1 MIGDLLI
8 SHKPPLAPLWL
19 QNLPVAVDVESSTP
33 IKDVYFFPRGEWDK
47 FDKLPPST
55 GVPIGRLMAKR
66 PKTVGHRFTEALLRG
81 HLDEVSIVPMITCLS
96 LPNEQDASVCFFHEL
111 VYI

>member
-1 MIGDLLI
+1 
-8 SHKPPLAPLWL
+8 
-19 QNLPVAVDVESSTP
+19 
-33 IKDVYFFPRGEWDK
+33 
-47 FDKLPPST
+47 
-55 GVPIGRLMAKR
+55 MAKR

-81 HLDEVSIVPMITCLS
+81 HLDEVSTVRMITCLL